1 MKDKFIRILSPMTL
15 AVVILLDLAVIGYG
29 VFAVYRLTQVRT
41 GMTVIF
47 AIIEI
52 AAIVIAVLTT
62 KETVKNG
69 LLLRATD
76 FEFTGMDK
84 DNVYAYDQIKDI
96 TGYKDEAP
104 SLVKNFI
111 DRHAVLTLT
120 LTDDTTVL
128 LDSLLGDL
136 KGIGNRFI
144 HHALADKNYH
154 VFFTICQRIKAL
166 SVISKLFCLEFQIT
180 RNCQSFFD
188 CFNQFFFGRGF
199 QKEIKCTVFE
209 SFDCH
214 VDVAMTG

>member
-1 MKDKFIRILSPMTL
+1 MTL

-84 DNVYAYDQIKDI
+84 DNVYAYNQIKDI

-111 DRHAVLTLT
+111 DRHAVLSLT
-120 LTDDTTVL
+120 LTDDTTGSSPSSRLPIFGYELAHPIAKGESLTRL
-128 LDSLLGDL
+128 LDLL
-136 KGIGNRFI
+136 
-144 HHALADKNYH
+144 KNYY
-154 VFFTICQRIKAL
+154 
-166 SVISKLFCLEFQIT
+166 
-180 RNCQSFFD
+180 
-188 CFNQFFFGRGF
+188 
-199 QKEIKCTVFE
+199 
-209 SFDCH
+209 
-214 VDVAMTG
+214 

>member
-84 DNVYAYDQIKDI
+84 DNVYAYNQIKDI
-96 TGYKDEAP
+96 AGYKDEAP

-128 LDSLLGDL
+128 LDLGL
-136 KGIGNRFI
+136 
-144 HHALADKNYH
+144 
-154 VFFTICQRIKAL
+154 CQKRT
-166 SVISKLFCLEFQIT
+166 LELCKKPYANAAAWIT
-180 RNCQSFFD
+180 NPLPLRPSWNSNPCASGARRKKPRNSPTP
-188 CFNQFFFGRGF
+188 
-199 QKEIKCTVFE
+199 QKPPQPQT
-209 SFDCH
+209 SR
-214 VDVAMTG
+214 TTL

>member
-29 VFAVYRLTQVRT
+29 VFAVYRLTQMRT
-41 GMTVIF
+41 GTTVIF

-128 LDSLLGDL
+128 LDLGL
-136 KGIGNRFI
+136 
-144 HHALADKNYH
+144 
-154 VFFTICQRIKAL
+154 CQKRTLEAVQKAL
-166 SVISKLFCLEFQIT
+166 CERCGVDYQPPTVKTKLEFKSLRKRGET
-180 RNCQSFFD
+180 EKAEKQSD
-188 CFNQFFFGRGF
+188 TAESPTTADQ
-199 QKEIKCTVFE
+199 QDDTVK
-209 SFDCH
+209 
-214 VDVAMTG
+214 

>member
-84 DNVYAYDQIKDI
+84 DNVYAYNQIKDI

-111 DRHAVLTLT
+111 DRHAVLTL
-120 LTDDTTVL
+120 VPPM
-128 LDSLLGDL
+128 
-136 KGIGNRFI
+136 
-144 HHALADKNYH
+144 
-154 VFFTICQRIKAL
+154 
-166 SVISKLFCLEFQIT
+166 
-180 RNCQSFFD
+180 
-188 CFNQFFFGRGF
+188 
-199 QKEIKCTVFE
+199 
-209 SFDCH
+209 
-214 VDVAMTG
+214 MT

>member
-1 MKDKFIRILSPMTL
+1 
-15 AVVILLDLAVIGYG
+15 
-29 VFAVYRLTQVRT
+29 
-41 GMTVIF
+41 MTVIF

-84 DNVYAYDQIKDI
+84 DNVYAYNQIKDI

-128 LDSLLGDL
+128 LDLGL
-136 KGIGNRFI
+136 
-144 HHALADKNYH
+144 
-154 VFFTICQRIKAL
+154 CQKRTLEAVQKAL
-166 SVISKLFCLEFQIT
+166 CERCGVDYHPPTVKTKLEFKSL
-180 RNCQSFFD
+180 RK
-188 CFNQFFFGRGF
+188 RGETEKAEK
-199 QKEIKCTVFE
+199 QPDTAEAPTTADQQDDTVK
-209 SFDCH
+209 
-214 VDVAMTG
+214 

>member
-84 DNVYAYDQIKDI
+84 DNVYAYNQIKDI

-128 LDSLLGDL
+128 LDLGL
-136 KGIGNRFI
+136 CKKPYANAAAWITSPLPLRPSWNSNPCVSGARR
-144 HHALADKNYH
+144 KK
-154 VFFTICQRIKAL
+154 QRN
-166 SVISKLFCLEFQIT
+166 SPT
-180 RNCQSFFD
+180 P
-188 CFNQFFFGRGF
+188 
-199 QKEIKCTVFE
+199 QKPPQPQT
-209 SFDCH
+209 SR
-214 VDVAMTG
+214 TTL

>member
-1 MKDKFIRILSPMTL
+1 
-15 AVVILLDLAVIGYG
+15 
-29 VFAVYRLTQVRT
+29 
-41 GMTVIF
+41 MTVIF

-69 LLLRATD
+69 MLLRATD

-128 LDSLLGDL
+128 LDLGL
-136 KGIGNRFI
+136 
-144 HHALADKNYH
+144 
-154 VFFTICQRIKAL
+154 CQKRTLEAVQKAL
-166 SVISKLFCLEFQIT
+166 CERCGVDYQPPTIKTKLEFKSLRKRGETEKAEI
-180 RNCQSFFD
+180 QSD
-188 CFNQFFFGRGF
+188 TAESPTTADQ
-199 QKEIKCTVFE
+199 QDDTVK
-209 SFDCH
+209 
-214 VDVAMTG
+214 

>member
-84 DNVYAYDQIKDI
+84 DNVYAYNQIKDI

-128 LDSLLGDL
+128 LDLGL
-136 KGIGNRFI
+136 
-144 HHALADKNYH
+144 
-154 VFFTICQRIKAL
+154 CQKRTLEAVQKAL
-166 SVISKLFCLEFQIT
+166 CERCGVDYQPLPLRPSWNSNPCVSGARRKKQ
-180 RNCQSFFD
+180 RNSPTP
-188 CFNQFFFGRGF
+188 
-199 QKEIKCTVFE
+199 QKPPQPQT
-209 SFDCH
+209 SR
-214 VDVAMTG
+214 TTL

>member
-29 VFAVYRLTQVRT
+29 VFAVYRLTQMRT

-96 TGYKDEAP
+96 AGYKDEAP
-104 SLVKNFI
+104 SLVKN
-111 DRHAVLTLT
+111 AVLTLT

-128 LDSLLGDL
+128 LDLGL
-136 KGIGNRFI
+136 
-144 HHALADKNYH
+144 
-154 VFFTICQRIKAL
+154 CQKRTLETVQKAL
-166 SVISKLFCLEFQIT
+166 CERCGVDYQPPTIKTKLEFKSL
-180 RNCQSFFD
+180 RK
-188 CFNQFFFGRGF
+188 RGETEKPEK
-199 QKEIKCTVFE
+199 QPGTAEAPTTADQQDDTVK
-209 SFDCH
+209 
-214 VDVAMTG
+214 

>member
-41 GMTVIF
+41 AMTVIF

-128 LDSLLGDL
+128 LDLGL
-136 KGIGNRFI
+136 
-144 HHALADKNYH
+144 
-154 VFFTICQRIKAL
+154 CQKRTLETVQKAL
-166 SVISKLFCLEFQIT
+166 CERCGVDYQPPTIKTKLEFKSL
-180 RNCQSFFD
+180 RK
-188 CFNQFFFGRGF
+188 RGETEKAEK
-199 QKEIKCTVFE
+199 QPDTAEAPTTTDQQDDTVK
-209 SFDCH
+209 
-214 VDVAMTG
+214 

>member
-84 DNVYAYDQIKDI
+84 DNVYAYNQIKDI
-96 TGYKDEAP
+96 AGYKDEAP
-104 SLVKNFI
+104 SLVKSFI

-128 LDSLLGDL
+128 LDLGRAKSAPWKL
-136 KGIGNRFI
+136 CKKPYANAAAWITSPLPLRPSWNSNPCASGAKRT
-144 HHALADKNYH
+144 K
-154 VFFTICQRIKAL
+154 QRN
-166 SVISKLFCLEFQIT
+166 SPTPQMPQ
-180 RNCQSFFD
+180 QS
-188 CFNQFFFGRGF
+188 QTSR
-199 QKEIKCTVFE
+199 T
-209 SFDCH
+209 
-214 VDVAMTG
+214 TL

>member
-84 DNVYAYDQIKDI
+84 DNVYAYNQIKDI

-128 LDSLLGDL
+128 LDLGL
-136 KGIGNRFI
+136 
-144 HHALADKNYH
+144 
-154 VFFTICQRIKAL
+154 CQKRT
-166 SVISKLFCLEFQIT
+166 LEAVQKPYANAAAWIT
-180 RNCQSFFD
+180 SPLPLRPSWNSNPCVSGARRKKQRNSPTP
-188 CFNQFFFGRGF
+188 
-199 QKEIKCTVFE
+199 QKPPQPQT
-209 SFDCH
+209 SR
-214 VDVAMTG
+214 TTL

>member
-69 LLLRATD
+69 LSLRATD

-84 DNVYAYDQIKDI
+84 DNVYAYNQIKDI

-120 LTDDTTVL
+120 LTDDTTVFAGPGAVPKAH
-128 LDSLLGDL
+128 LGSCAKSPMRTRGVDYQPL
-136 KGIGNRFI
+136 PLRPSWNSNPCVNGARRK
-144 HHALADKNYH
+144 K
-154 VFFTICQRIKAL
+154 QRN
-166 SVISKLFCLEFQIT
+166 SPT
-180 RNCQSFFD
+180 P
-188 CFNQFFFGRGF
+188 
-199 QKEIKCTVFE
+199 QKPPQPQT
-209 SFDCH
+209 SR
-214 VDVAMTG
+214 TTL

>member
-15 AVVILLDLAVIGYG
+15 AVVILLDLAVIAYG

-84 DNVYAYDQIKDI
+84 DNVYAYNQIKDI

-120 LTDDTTVL
+120 RDCAKSAPWKLCKKPYANAAAWITSPLPLRPSWNSNPCASGARRKKQRNSPTPQKPPQPQTSRTTL
-128 LDSLLGDL
+128 
-136 KGIGNRFI
+136 
-144 HHALADKNYH
+144 
-154 VFFTICQRIKAL
+154 
-166 SVISKLFCLEFQIT
+166 
-180 RNCQSFFD
+180 
-188 CFNQFFFGRGF
+188 
-199 QKEIKCTVFE
+199 
-209 SFDCH
+209 
-214 VDVAMTG
+214 